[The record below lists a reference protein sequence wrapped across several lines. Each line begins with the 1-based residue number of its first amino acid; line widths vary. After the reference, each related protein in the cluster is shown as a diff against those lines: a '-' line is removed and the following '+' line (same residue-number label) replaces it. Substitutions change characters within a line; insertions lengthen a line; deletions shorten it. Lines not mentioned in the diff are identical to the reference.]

1 MRLQKGTLL
10 WSKSSVWINKFLKK
24 ALIARSVRLSPYMS
38 NKITVPQRKNH
49 RIGVFV
55 DVQNMYHSAKNLYK
69 ARVNFRELLKFCT
82 ANRELVRAL
91 AYVVKSDTEEEKAF
105 FEALEKSGL
114 ELKVKDL
121 QIFPGGM
128 KKADWD
134 VGLAI
139 DAIGLSRQLDV
150 VVIVSGDG
158 DFEPLVEYLQF
169 SGIIVE
175 VAAFRRSTSSKI
187 IEAANNFF
195 DLEEDN
201 RILLR
206 AARRNNN
213 HIKRDRVQPL
223 EEEVLPR

>member
-1 MRLQKGTLL
+1 M
-10 WSKSSVWINKFLKK
+10 V
-24 ALIARSVRLSPYMS
+24 
-38 NKITVPQRKNH
+38 NKITVQQRKNH

-69 ARVNFRELLKFCT
+69 ARVNFRELLKSVT
-82 ANRELVRAL
+82 AGRELVRAL
-91 AYVVKSDTEEEKAF
+91 AYVVKSDTPEEKAF

-121 QIFPGGM
+121 QVFPGGM

-139 DAIGLSRQLDV
+139 DAISLSKQLDV

-158 DFEPLVEYLQF
+158 DFEPLAEYLQF

-175 VAAFRRSTSSKI
+175 VAGFRRSTSSRI
-187 IEAANNFF
+187 IEAANNFI
-195 DLEEDN
+195 DLEDD
-201 RILLR
+201 RGVLLR
-206 AARRNNN
+206 AKRNN
-213 HIKRDRVQPL
+213 HKREKDESPR
-223 EEEVLPR
+223 EEVLPEQN

>member
-1 MRLQKGTLL
+1 
-10 WSKSSVWINKFLKK
+10 
-24 ALIARSVRLSPYMS
+24 MS

>member
-1 MRLQKGTLL
+1 M
-10 WSKSSVWINKFLKK
+10 
-24 ALIARSVRLSPYMS
+24 PH
-38 NKITVPQRKNH
+38 KITVPQRKNH

-69 ARVNFRELLKFCT
+69 ARVNFRELLKSCT

-105 FEALEKSGL
+105 FEALEKSGF
-114 ELKVKDL
+114 ELKIKDL
-121 QIFPGGM
+121 QVFPGGM
-128 KKADWD
+128 KKGDWD

-169 SGIIVE
+169 SGIVVE
-175 VAAFRRSTSSKI
+175 VAGFRRSTSSRL
-187 IEAANNFF
+187 IEVANNFL

-201 RILLR
+201 RVILKSIK
-206 AARRNNN
+206 RNNRRQRED
-213 HIKRDRVQPL
+213 IKKETG
-223 EEEVLPR
+223 EEIFT